1 MLLKIG
7 CELSFTGNPLLV
19 STICSF
25 PRGELSESRGTKLL
39 AAFLRWLNKSSN
51 AQAAQLKSYC
61 GLTIARWNDFA
72 IPTLKV
78 GRNLTGPKTQ
88 RGLPL
93 RARL

>member
-1 MLLKIG
+1 MANLPKIEKKPSDLKPRKIFRSLASVVAG
-7 CELSFTGNPLLV
+7 IAASLGVTLGLSGP
-19 STICSF
+19 
-25 PRGELSESRGTKLL
+25 
-39 AAFLRWLNKSSN
+39 SN

-78 GRNLTGPKTQ
+78 ARSLTEPKTQ